1 MAIIWLPEPTHNN
14 LNATGV
20 RLSPARLKCAT
31 IPQRIKESSKVPA
44 KVRLFRLLPRIIIR
58 SFSPTFNC
66 CYRRNNSFE
75 TLLQRPFG
83 DDKDNK
89 TVIFIS
95 VARLQIEQPRL
106 QGPAGAKFAI
116 DGGIDDI
123 VGKFTP
129 LFKTCPDI
137 VRNNSSNDSATINNV
152 YRRGPLHNWKGFK

>member
-1 MAIIWLPEPTHNN
+1 MAIIRLPQPCPIN
-14 LNATGV
+14 LDAT
-20 RLSPARLKCAT
+20 RPYNSLARLKSAT
-31 IPQRIKESSKVPA
+31 ITGKIKESSKVPA

-129 LFKTCPDI
+129 LVQNLSGYC
-137 VRNNSSNDSATINNV
+137 S
-152 YRRGPLHNWKGFK
+152 